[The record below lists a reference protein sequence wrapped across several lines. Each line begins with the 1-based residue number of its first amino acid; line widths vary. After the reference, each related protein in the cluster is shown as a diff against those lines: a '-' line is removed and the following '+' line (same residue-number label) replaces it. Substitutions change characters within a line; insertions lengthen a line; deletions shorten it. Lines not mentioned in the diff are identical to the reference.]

1 MSTFKKSLAS
11 LLLAASALLIAAS
24 AQADDWH
31 GNDWHPDMQREWHE
45 GMPWRFEQH
54 HWHPDEHPY
63 YMHAMTDLRL
73 ARDLLAHPD
82 QPRVEQGERRAVE
95 AINQALHAM
104 HDAAIDDG
112 KDPFQRLPPDAQY
125 RPDDRFHQ
133 ALRLLDKARQ
143 DASHEEDDPYLRG
156 LQRYIIGQIGMAQ
169 HAVDDAIR
177 EALR

>member
-1 MSTFKKSLAS
+1 MSTLKKSLAALLLAGS
-11 LLLAASALLIAAS
+11 ALLAASA

-31 GNDWHPDMQREWHE
+31 DNGWHPDMHQDWHE

-63 YMHAMTDLRL
+63 YIHAMTDLRL
-73 ARDLLAHPD
+73 ARDLLARPD
-82 QPRVEQGERRAVE
+82 QPQVEQGEHRAVD

-112 KDPFQRLPPDAQY
+112 KNPFQRLPPDAEY

-156 LQRYIIGQIGMAQ
+156 LQHFIIGQIGMAQ
-169 HAVDDAIR
+169 HAVDDAIG

>member
-1 MSTFKKSLAS
+1 MSILKKSLAA
-11 LLLAASALLIAAS
+11 LLLAGSALLATSA

-31 GNDWHPDMQREWHE
+31 GNDWHPDMQREWRE

-54 HWHPDEHPY
+54 HWHPEQHPY
-63 YMHAMTDLRL
+63 YSHAMTDLRI
-73 ARDLLAHPD
+73 ARDLLSRPD

-112 KDPFQRLPPDAQY
+112 KDPFQRMPPDAGFQQ
-125 RPDDRFHQ
+125 DDRFHQ

-156 LQRYIIGQIGMAQ
+156 LQHYIIGQIGMAQ
-169 HAVDDAIR
+169 HAVNDAIG